1 MAQTSAKH
9 RRAIIGVSIAAA
21 LIVLLGG
28 TYLTGHAMANGTM
41 PAKTT
46 VEGVPIGRM
55 DHTTAEAT
63 LRDGLGP
70 RMTAPIT
77 VADRGTKVT
86 IDPAKAG
93 LVVDWDATMDRA
105 GAKNSW
111 NPATIWNT
119 LLGGGPVP
127 LQTKVDTTAVEKT
140 IDKTAGAF
148 AINAKDATVHLDG
161 AKIVT
166 SKAVQGRE
174 LDVPATAKS
183 VETAWHQMKTS
194 VPATVKRPAPNIT
207 DKAVDEV
214 VTKQLKPMV
223 SGPVRVKTSRGD
235 FSVTPEQIA
244 AVTTITTKD
253 KAITASADT
262 SKLYKDVMAH
272 LNLGFTQPHDAS
284 FTLAGGKPT
293 VVPSS
298 VGEGIVEK
306 DFTAIV
312 GSALTRTGSQR
323 DVSVPVKKLDPA
335 FSTDQAN
342 AAGVKNVIGE
352 FTTTFPHADYRNTNL
367 GLAAKHINE
376 SYVAPGKTFSLD
388 KELGAR
394 NSSTGYV
401 DGWVIEGPS
410 LVKEVAGGVSQSAT
424 TVFNAAFFAGMTD
437 VEHHPHTLYFS
448 RYPMGREATLYSGS
462 LDVKFRNDTKYGV
475 LVQAVVK
482 PSTPSSQGSITVRL
496 WSTPSWD
503 RITATDPK
511 VTDKKPPSTITQSG
525 KDCHAQGGS
534 EGFHVTYSRQFWK
547 GGSVAKE
554 EPFAWTYQPTNQIVC
569 QPAKDGKKS

>member
-1 MAQTSAKH
+1 VAQVSAKH
-9 RRAIIGVSIAAA
+9 RRAIIGSSIAGAVV
-21 LIVLLGG
+21 ILLGG
-28 TYLTGHAMANGTM
+28 TYLVGHAMTNGTL
-41 PAKTT
+41 PARTT
-46 VEGVPIGRM
+46 VEGVAIGRM
-55 DHTTAEAT
+55 NPDDAKAALENK
-63 LRDGLGP
+63 LG
-70 RMTAPIT
+70 RKVTAPIT
-77 VADRGTKVT
+77 VADHDTRTT
-86 IDPAKAG
+86 ITPAKSG
-93 LVVDWDATMDRA
+93 LVVDWNATVDRA
-105 GAKNSW
+105 GAKDSW

-119 LLGGGPVP
+119 FHGGGPVP
-127 LQTKVDTTAVEKT
+127 LQTKVDTKALETTLGGKA
-140 IDKTAGAF
+140 DKF
-148 AINAKDATVHLDG
+148 AITAKDATVHLDG
-161 AKIVT
+161 ARIVT
-166 SKAVQGRE
+166 RKAVQGRD

-183 VETAWHQMKTS
+183 VEAAWHEMKTT
-194 VPATVKRPAPNIT
+194 VPATVKRPVPDVT
-207 DKAVDEV
+207 DKVVDEV
-214 VTKQLKPMV
+214 VTKQLKPML

-235 FSVTPEQIA
+235 FAVTPEQIA
-244 AVTTITTKD
+244 KVTTITTKD
-253 KAITASADT
+253 RKITANTDT
-262 SKLYKDVMAH
+262 SKLYNNVIPH
-272 LNLGFTQPHDAS
+272 LGLGFTQPHDAS

-342 AAGVKNVIGE
+342 AAGVKTVIGE

-475 LVQAVVK
+475 LVQASVT

>member
-21 LIVLLGG
+21 LVILLGG

-63 LRDGLGP
+63 LKDELGP

-77 VADRGTKVT
+77 VADHGTKVT
-86 IDPAKAG
+86 IDPARTG

-127 LQTKVDTTAVEKT
+127 LQTT
-140 IDKTAGAF
+140 IDKNAGAF

-342 AAGVKNVIGE
+342 AAGVKTVIGE